1 MNFVGTKEDWKV
13 TEDLENKTGNLS
25 DKYDQHHSGKVPSSY
40 GLCAKCQNCQMIR
53 TKLNNTQIWCAEFS
67 YRDAFR
73 PKLILTSY
81 DRIIECSYFLQ
92 KGSISLNEM
101 KRIAWI
107 IDVSQNQIGFA
118 PTEKKVTVSLPEEE

>member
-1 MNFVGTKEDWKV
+1 MLEDREWKNI
-13 TEDLENKTGNLS
+13 EDLENKTGNLS

-53 TKLNNTQIWCAEFS
+53 TKLNNMQIWCAEFT
-67 YRDAFR
+67 YRDGFR
-73 PKLILTSY
+73 PRLIPTPY
-81 DRIIECSYFLQ
+81 DPIIECSYFVQ

-107 IDVSQNQIGFA
+107 IDVNTKNQIGFGPA
-118 PTEKKVTVSLPEEE
+118 GSEVMVKLPESE